1 MSHLII
7 AKPNKMLSLTKFDY
21 LMDADMLI
29 LKKRIILRMKTK
41 DYLAKERRSVDVLS
55 KEN

>member
-7 AKPNKMLSLTKFDY
+7 AKHNKMLSLTKFDY

-41 DYLAKERRSVDVLS
+41 DYLAKGRRSFGVLS